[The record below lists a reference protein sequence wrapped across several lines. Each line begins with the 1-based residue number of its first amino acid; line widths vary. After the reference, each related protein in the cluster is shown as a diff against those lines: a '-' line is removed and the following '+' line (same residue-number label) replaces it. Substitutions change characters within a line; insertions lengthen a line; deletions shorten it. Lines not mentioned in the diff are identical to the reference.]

1 MVRSPLSFHEPFQFL
16 IDGTV
21 AVTRAQALLIVV
33 GDPTVLSLDPLW
45 RNFLNYIYLNGGW
58 TGSPPNWDPRA
69 PVDENGGYDLAIQ
82 ESARQGMND
91 LMERLQAATLAGVDV
106 LDP

>member
-1 MVRSPLSFHEPFQFL
+1 MVCSPLFFHEPFQSL

-33 GDPTVLSLDPLW
+33 GDPAVLSLDPLW
-45 RNFLNYIYLNGGW
+45 RSFLNYIYLNGGW

-69 PVDENGGYDLAIQ
+69 PVDENGGYDIAIQ

-91 LMERLQAATLAGVDV
+91 LMERLQAATLTSAGG